1 LLSALTANKITLLL
15 TGSEK
20 ENVMAWDLL
29 FKSDIGL
36 LSLFTIVFIIGMANY
51 LFFFVRNRMREEGQ
65 QLKKR

>member
-1 LLSALTANKITLLL
+1 
-15 TGSEK
+15 
-20 ENVMAWDLL
+20 MAWDLL